1 MRSKLDVNRIGV
13 GTLGPSLVMKE
24 DYHAFGRECQVP
36 KTGHFQAVC
45 TQENSSS
52 SKSETAGS
60 ITIQPIVPD
69 DLVQLGVSP
78 ASQNS
83 TILLHLLLD
92 SGAFIEAILADMSW
106 SHMKNVLFVN
116 GGTNIVMATG
126 ATIS

>member
-1 MRSKLDVNRIGV
+1 M
-13 GTLGPSLVMKE
+13 
-24 DYHAFGRECQVP
+24 
-36 KTGHFQAVC
+36 
-45 TQENSSS
+45 SSS
-52 SKSETAGS
+52 ENGPLPGRVHPRKQFVFKIGDSWEHHSG
-60 ITIQPIVPD
+60 PIVRD

-78 ASQNS
+78 AIQSS

-106 SHMKNVLFVN
+106 SHMKHVLFVN